1 MVLEGKADLQL
12 PPQRRRHEAQGH
24 ADVLL
29 EEHQRPPIRRRR
41 LPQRA
46 RNSTTHAH
54 RGPVR
59 PAHYFEGLRMV
70 SASAVMVMAR
80 LATLTSCA
88 QKRSRCRPAHRG
100 RIARGQAHGLARDRA
115 ASVFLT
121 AWLKPA
127 LLLAGHSP
135 RVDAPP
141 LRGRARRVADAGD
154 GPAGT
159 EKAIRRRCEPPS
171 VADGDGRIHN
181 IGMTFVYH
189 SHIM

>member
-1 MVLEGKADLQL
+1 MGSACRWAMSSRGERAHTASQRAGERAVRSGACGEDGGAWAAGA
-12 PPQRRRHEAQGH
+12 PGSRASSATSRASAPRRRPACSSSWRALGRHGH
-24 ADVLL
+24 GALGL
-29 EEHQRPPIRRRR
+29 E
-41 LPQRA
+41 
-46 RNSTTHAH
+46 H
-54 RGPVR
+54 RHISSSYV
-59 PAHYFEGLRMV
+59 ALVCVKKHN
-70 SASAVMVMAR
+70 
-80 LATLTSCA
+80 
-88 QKRSRCRPAHRG
+88 
-100 RIARGQAHGLARDRA
+100 ARGQAHGLARDRA
-115 ASVFLT
+115 ARCFDCMAEAGT
-121 AWLKPA
+121 AA
-127 LLLAGHSP
+127 LAGHSP

>member
-1 MVLEGKADLQL
+1 MVLEGKTDLQL
-12 PPQRRRHEAQGH
+12 PQG
-24 ADVLL
+24 
-29 EEHQRPPIRRRR
+29 
-41 LPQRA
+41 RA
-46 RNSTTHAH
+46 PSGRA
-54 RGPVR
+54 
-59 PAHYFEGLRMV
+59 
-70 SASAVMVMAR
+70 ASLGAAR
-80 LATLTSCA
+80 LETHDSSSYVALVCV
-88 QKRSRCRPAHRG
+88 KEHN
-100 RIARGQAHGLARDRA
+100 ARGQAHGLARDRA

-127 LLLAGHSP
+127 LLHWRDSP

-171 VADGDGRIHN
+171 VVDGDGRIHN

>member
-12 PPQRRRHEAQGH
+12 PPQRRRHEAQCH

-70 SASAVMVMAR
+70 SASAVMAMAR
-80 LATLTSCA
+80 LATSQACPPCNHWLHLRTKDA
-88 QKRSRCRPAHRG
+88 
-100 RIARGQAHGLARDRA
+100 AR
-115 ASVFLT
+115 
-121 AWLKPA
+121 
-127 LLLAGHSP
+127 
-135 RVDAPP
+135 
-141 LRGRARRVADAGD
+141 
-154 GPAGT
+154 
-159 EKAIRRRCEPPS
+159 
-171 VADGDGRIHN
+171 
-181 IGMTFVYH
+181 
-189 SHIM
+189 

>member
-1 MVLEGKADLQL
+1 MA
-12 PPQRRRHEAQGH
+12 EAG
-24 ADVLL
+24 
-29 EEHQRPPIRRRR
+29 
-41 LPQRA
+41 
-46 RNSTTHAH
+46 T
-54 RGPVR
+54 
-59 PAHYFEGLRMV
+59 
-70 SASAVMVMAR
+70 
-80 LATLTSCA
+80 
-88 QKRSRCRPAHRG
+88 
-100 RIARGQAHGLARDRA
+100 A
-115 ASVFLT
+115 A
-121 AWLKPA
+121 
-127 LLLAGHSP
+127 LAGHSP

>member
-12 PPQRRRHEAQGH
+12 PPVLAFVLPIIFWERF
-24 ADVLL
+24 DVNGICPSSYVALVCVKK
-29 EEHQRPPIRRRR
+29 H
-41 LPQRA
+41 
-46 RNSTTHAH
+46 N
-54 RGPVR
+54 
-59 PAHYFEGLRMV
+59 
-70 SASAVMVMAR
+70 
-80 LATLTSCA
+80 
-88 QKRSRCRPAHRG
+88 
-100 RIARGQAHGLARDRA
+100 ARGQAHGLARDRA
-115 ASVFLT
+115 ARCFDCMAEAGT
-121 AWLKPA
+121 AA
-127 LLLAGHSP
+127 LAGHSP

-189 SHIM
+189 SHIML

>member
-12 PPQRRRHEAQGH
+12 PPQRRRHEAQCH

-115 ASVFLT
+115 ARCFDCMAEAGT
-121 AWLKPA
+121 AA
-127 LLLAGHSP
+127 LAGHSP

-159 EKAIRRRCEPPS
+159 EKAIRRRC
-171 VADGDGRIHN
+171 VADSSLMATGEYI
-181 IGMTFVYH
+181 I
-189 SHIM
+189 